1 MNKKQYVQDFFSE
14 FTLETTPGGA
24 KKIAD
29 FRDYIRP
36 AERVYITFLPGS
48 DFNDTVDVAIR
59 LKNEGFDPIPHIAAR
74 SVPNKAF
81 LENAIKRC
89 VEEAGVERFLIIGG
103 GVTHPLGDY
112 HCTAQILETGLMDKY
127 GVKSIGLAGHPEGS
141 PDIPDEAIK
150 EAVAFK
156 NAFAERSDAECYLVT
171 QFVFEAEPIIAWDK
185 AIQAEGNQLPIH
197 IGVPGLATLKS
208 LIGHSKACGV
218 GASMRF
224 LTRQARNVS
233 KLLTVNAPD
242 KLCVELATYKATDP
256 NCGIESM
263 HLYPLG
269 GLKKTAEWA
278 YAVRDGQFE
287 INSRGDGFQNPNIF

>member
-1 MNKKQYVQDFFSE
+1 MSTKQHVQDFFAN
-14 FTLETTPGGA
+14 FTLETTPGAA

-29 FRDYIRP
+29 YREHIR
-36 AERVYITFLPGS
+36 AGEKVYITFLPGS

-59 LKNEGFDPIPHIAAR
+59 LKNEGFVPIPHIAAR

-103 GVTHPLGDY
+103 GVDHPLGEYD
-112 HCTAQILETGLMDKY
+112 CTAQILETGLLDKY

-156 NAFAERSDAECYLVT
+156 NAFAQRTDAECYLVT
-171 QFVFEAEPIIAWDK
+171 QFCFEAAPIIAWDK
-185 AIQAEGNQLPIH
+185 ALQAEGNKLPIH
-197 IGVPGLATLKS
+197 IGVPGLASLKS
-208 LIGHSKACGV
+208 LIAHSKACGV

-224 LTRQARNVS
+224 LTKQARNVS
-233 KLLTVNAPD
+233 KLLLVNTPD
-242 KLCVELATYKATDP
+242 KLCVDLATYQATDP
-256 NCGIESM
+256 NCGITGM
-263 HLYPLG
+263 HMYPLG
-269 GLKKTAEWA
+269 GLKKTAHWS
-278 YAVRDGQFE
+278 YAVRDGNFTMNAD
-287 INSRGDGFQNPNIF
+287 NSGFKVND